1 MPVRALA
8 IALLLATVAAAPA
21 AAQSDAAPAD
31 APPAEAPP
39 EAAPP
44 EAAQPEVQSSEEA
57 ITGRPPPPSVEAVD
71 PSRFSGR
78 PADAAYGAYQRGY
91 YLTALELATPLALD
105 GNAAAQTL
113 VAEIYSRGLGVP
125 RDVAKAVEWYE
136 KAAAQKVPEAIFQLA
151 MILLDGG
158 EQFGDPD
165 RAYELMR
172 EAADAGNRMA
182 QFNYAQM
189 VIEREP
195 SRMAR
200 AVEYYERA
208 AKQGLA
214 DAQYAMAQVYEF
226 GVGGR
231 KPDPAEARRWLE
243 EAAQQNFETAQIE
256 LATKLIE
263 GVGGERD
270 LEAGFGWMMRAASA
284 GNPAAQNRLA
294 KLYRGG
300 LGVEPDSIEAAAW
313 YLRARRAGLVDD
325 VMEDHLAGLTD
336 KQLKEAATRAASL

>member
-1 MPVRALA
+1 MTARALA
-8 IALLLATVAAAPA
+8 FATLVAALLAAAPA
-21 AAQSDAAPAD
+21 AA
-31 APPAEAPP
+31 
-39 EAAPP
+39 
-44 EAAQPEVQSSEEA
+44 QSSEEA
-57 ITGRPPPPSVEAVD
+57 ITGRPPLPSVEAVD
-71 PSRFSGR
+71 PNRFSDR

-113 VAEIYSRGLGVP
+113 IAEIYSRGLGVP
-125 RDVAKAVEWYE
+125 RDIPKAIEWYE
-136 KAAAQKVPEAIFQLA
+136 KAAAQNVPEATFQLA

-158 EQFGDPD
+158 EEFGDPD
-165 RAYELMR
+165 RAYALMR

-189 VIEREP
+189 VVEREP
-195 SRMAR
+195 TQEGMAR

-208 AKQGLA
+208 AKQDLP

-226 GVGGR
+226 GVGGHEA
-231 KPDPAEARRWLE
+231 DPAEARRWLE
-243 EAAQQNFETAQIE
+243 LAAQQNFETAQIE

-263 GVGGERD
+263 GDGGERD
-270 LEAGFGWMMRAASA
+270 LEAGFGWMQRAASA

-300 LGVEPDSIEAAAW
+300 LGVEPDSVEAAAW

-325 VMEDHLAGLTD
+325 LMEDHLAGLTE